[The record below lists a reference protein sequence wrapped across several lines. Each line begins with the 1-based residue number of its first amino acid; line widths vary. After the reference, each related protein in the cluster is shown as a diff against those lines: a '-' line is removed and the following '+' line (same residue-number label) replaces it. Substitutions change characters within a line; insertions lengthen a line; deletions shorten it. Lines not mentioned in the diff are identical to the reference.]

1 MAATCEEVLDVEA
14 VGIMLEDQQGRMK
27 VLASSNEE
35 MRLLDLMQV
44 QANEG
49 PCWDAAQ
56 TGRCVF
62 EPDLANSTRWPRF
75 GPQAIEAGFG
85 AAFALPLRL
94 RHRTIGALNL
104 FKRKPG
110 DLSTQDL
117 QIAEVLASIAA
128 IGLISH
134 QAMRHQEILAT
145 QLQNALDSRIVI
157 EQAKGVIAERA
168 GVDIGTA
175 FNVLRKIAR
184 SSRRSITDIATEV
197 ATGRLNPE
205 GIPRKRHP
213 VDTAG
218 E

>member
-1 MAATCEEVLDVEA
+1 
-14 VGIMLEDQQGRMK
+14 
-27 VLASSNEE
+27 
-35 MRLLDLMQV
+35 
-44 QANEG
+44 
-49 PCWDAAQ
+49 
-56 TGRCVF
+56 
-62 EPDLANSTRWPRF
+62 
-75 GPQAIEAGFG
+75 
-85 AAFALPLRL
+85 
-94 RHRTIGALNL
+94 
-104 FKRKPG
+104 
-110 DLSTQDL
+110 
-117 QIAEVLASIAA
+117 
-128 IGLISH
+128 
-134 QAMRHQEILAT
+134 MRHQEILAT

-205 GIPRKRHP
+205 GIPRKRHS